1 MQLLQKQLK
10 CLVEQQR
17 GCNVEKDFNIFL
29 EKAETEVEEMP
40 TFKEYAI
47 DFKTGEYIK
56 DENNDI
62 KVLEKNEALKVWIFK
77 ALKTERFRYADVHSD
92 NYGSELE
99 TNIGTIYQKSVKDA
113 LMINQIRDTL
123 LVNPYILECYN
134 FDISNENEYVPQITF
149 NVKTVYEELEMEV

>member
-1 MQLLQKQLK
+1 M
-10 CLVEQQR
+10 E
-17 GCNVEKDFNIFL
+17 NNFDIFL
-29 EKAETEVEEMP
+29 KKTKTEVEEIP
-40 TFKEYAI
+40 IFKEYAI
-47 DFKTGEYIK
+47 DFKTGEYLK

-99 TNIGTIYQKSVKDA
+99 PNIGSIYQKSVKDA

-149 NVKTVYEELEMEV
+149 NVKTVYGKLEMEV

>member
-1 MQLLQKQLK
+1 M
-10 CLVEQQR
+10 
-17 GCNVEKDFNIFL
+17 EKDFNIFL

-77 ALKTERFRYADVHSD
+77 ALKTERFRYTDVHSD

-134 FDISNENEYVPQITF
+134 FDISNENEHVPQITF
-149 NVKTVYEELEMEV
+149 NVKTVYGELEMGV

>member
-1 MQLLQKQLK
+1 M
-10 CLVEQQR
+10 E
-17 GCNVEKDFNIFL
+17 NDFNIFL
-29 EKAETEVEEMP
+29 KKAETEVEEMP
-40 TFKEYAI
+40 VFKEYAI

-56 DENNDI
+56 DENNDV

-77 ALKTERFRYADVHSD
+77 ALRTERFRYTDVHSD

-134 FDISNENEYVPQITF
+134 FEISNEEEYVPQITF
-149 NVKTVYEELEMEV
+149 NVRTIYGELEMEV

>member
-1 MQLLQKQLK
+1 M
-10 CLVEQQR
+10 
-17 GCNVEKDFNIFL
+17 EKDFNIFL
-29 EKAETEVEEMP
+29 KKAETEVEEIP
-40 TFKEYAI
+40 TFKEYVI

-77 ALKTERFRYADVHSD
+77 ALKTERFRYVDVHSD

-149 NVKTVYEELEMEV
+149 NVKTVYGELETEV

>member
-1 MQLLQKQLK
+1 M
-10 CLVEQQR
+10 
-17 GCNVEKDFNIFL
+17 EKDFNIFL
-29 EKAETEVEEMP
+29 KKVETEVEEMP
-40 TFKEYAI
+40 VFKEYVI
-47 DFKTGEYIK
+47 DFKTGEYLK

-99 TNIGTIYQKSVKDA
+99 TNIGSIYQKSVKDA

-134 FDISNENEYVPQITF
+134 FDISNEDEYVPQITF
-149 NVKTVYEELEMEV
+149 NVKTVYGELEMEV

>member
-1 MQLLQKQLK
+1 M
-10 CLVEQQR
+10 
-17 GCNVEKDFNIFL
+17 EKDFNIFL
-29 EKAETEVEEMP
+29 EKTDTEVEEMP
-40 TFKEYAI
+40 IFKEYAI
-47 DFKTGEYIK
+47 DFKTREYIK
-56 DENNDI
+56 DENGI

-77 ALKTERFRYADVHSD
+77 ALKTERFRYTDVHSN

-134 FDISNENEYVPQITF
+134 FKISNEDEYVPQIIF
-149 NVKTVYEELEMEV
+149 NVKTVYGELEMEV

>member
-1 MQLLQKQLK
+1 M
-10 CLVEQQR
+10 
-17 GCNVEKDFNIFL
+17 EKDFNIFL
-29 EKAETEVEEMP
+29 KKAETEVEEMP

-77 ALKTERFRYADVHSD
+77 ALKTERFRYTDVHSD

-99 TNIGTIYQKSVKDA
+99 THIGTVYQKSVKDA

-123 LVNPYILECYN
+123 LVNPYITECYN
-134 FDISNENEYVPQITF
+134 FEISNEDEYIPQITF
-149 NVKTVYEELEMEV
+149 NVKTVYGELETEV

>member
-1 MQLLQKQLK
+1 M
-10 CLVEQQR
+10 
-17 GCNVEKDFNIFL
+17 EKDFNIFL
-29 EKAETEVEEMP
+29 KKAKTEVEEMP

-77 ALKTERFRYADVHSD
+77 ALKTERFRYVDVHSD

-149 NVKTVYEELEMEV
+149 NVKTVYGELEMEV

>member
-1 MQLLQKQLK
+1 M
-10 CLVEQQR
+10 
-17 GCNVEKDFNIFL
+17 EKDFNIFL
-29 EKAETEVEEMP
+29 KKAETEVEEMP

-77 ALKTERFRYADVHSD
+77 ALKTERFRYVDVHSD

-149 NVKTVYEELEMEV
+149 NVKTVYGELEMEV

>member
-1 MQLLQKQLK
+1 M
-10 CLVEQQR
+10 
-17 GCNVEKDFNIFL
+17 EKDFNIFL
-29 EKAETEVEEMP
+29 KKAETEVEEMP

-77 ALKTERFRYADVHSD
+77 ALKTERFRYVDVHSD

-99 TNIGTIYQKSVKDA
+99 TNIGTIYQKSVKDV

-134 FDISNENEYVPQITF
+134 FEISNEDEYVPQITF
-149 NVKTVYEELEMEV
+149 NVKTIYGELEMEV

>member
-1 MQLLQKQLK
+1 M
-10 CLVEQQR
+10 
-17 GCNVEKDFNIFL
+17 EKDFNIFL
-29 EKAETEVEEMP
+29 KKAETEVEEMP
-40 TFKEYAI
+40 IFKEYAI

-56 DENNDI
+56 DEDNNI

-77 ALKTERFRYADVHSD
+77 ALKTERFRYTDVYSD

-134 FDISNENEYVPQITF
+134 FDISNEDEYVPQITF
-149 NVKTVYEELEMEV
+149 NVRTIYGELEMEV

>member
-1 MQLLQKQLK
+1 M
-10 CLVEQQR
+10 
-17 GCNVEKDFNIFL
+17 EKDFNIFL
-29 EKAETEVEEMP
+29 KKAETEVEEIP

-77 ALKTERFRYADVHSD
+77 ALKTERFRYVDVHSD

-123 LVNPYILECYN
+123 LVNTYILECYN

-149 NVKTVYEELEMEV
+149 NVKTVYGELETEV

>member
-1 MQLLQKQLK
+1 M
-10 CLVEQQR
+10 
-17 GCNVEKDFNIFL
+17 EKDFNIFL
-29 EKAETEVEEMP
+29 KKAETEVEEMP

-47 DFKTGEYIK
+47 DFKTGEYIN
-56 DENNDI
+56 DDNDI

-77 ALKTERFRYADVHSD
+77 ALKTERFRYTDVHND

-134 FDISNENEYVPQITF
+134 FEIFNEDEYVPQITF
-149 NVKTVYEELEMEV
+149 NVKTVYGELEMEV

>member
-1 MQLLQKQLK
+1 M
-10 CLVEQQR
+10 
-17 GCNVEKDFNIFL
+17 EKDFNIFL
-29 EKAETEVEEMP
+29 EKTETEAEEIP
-40 TFKEYAI
+40 IFKEYAI
-47 DFKTGEYIK
+47 DFKTGEYLK

-99 TNIGTIYQKSVKDA
+99 TNIGSIYQKSVKDA
-113 LMINQIRDTL
+113 LMINQIIDTL

-134 FDISNENEYVPQITF
+134 FYISNENEYVPQITF
-149 NVKTVYEELEMEV
+149 NVKTVYGELEMEV

>member
-1 MQLLQKQLK
+1 M
-10 CLVEQQR
+10 
-17 GCNVEKDFNIFL
+17 EKDFNIFL
-29 EKAETEVEEMP
+29 KKAETEVEEMP

-56 DENNDI
+56 DENNNI
-62 KVLEKNEALKVWIFK
+62 KALEKNEALKVWIFK
-77 ALKTERFRYADVHSD
+77 ALKTERFRYTDVHSD

-113 LMINQIRDTL
+113 LMINQIRETL

-149 NVKTVYEELEMEV
+149 NVKTVYGELEMEV

>member
-1 MQLLQKQLK
+1 M
-10 CLVEQQR
+10 
-17 GCNVEKDFNIFL
+17 EKDFNIFL
-29 EKAETEVEEMP
+29 KKAETEVEEMP
-40 TFKEYAI
+40 IFKEYAI

-77 ALKTERFRYADVHSD
+77 ALKTERFRYVDVHSD
-92 NYGSELE
+92 SYGSELE
-99 TNIGTIYQKSVKDA
+99 TNIGSIYQKSVKDA

-149 NVKTVYEELEMEV
+149 NVKTVYGKLEMEV

>member
-1 MQLLQKQLK
+1 M
-10 CLVEQQR
+10 
-17 GCNVEKDFNIFL
+17 EKDFNIFL
-29 EKAETEVEEMP
+29 KKVETEVEEMP

-56 DENNDI
+56 DENKNI

-77 ALKTERFRYADVHSD
+77 ALKTERFRYTDVHSD

-134 FDISNENEYVPQITF
+134 FDISNEDEYVPQITF
-149 NVKTVYEELEMEV
+149 NVKTVYGELEMEV

>member
-1 MQLLQKQLK
+1 M
-10 CLVEQQR
+10 
-17 GCNVEKDFNIFL
+17 EKDFNIFL
-29 EKAETEVEEMP
+29 KKAETEVEEMP
-40 TFKEYAI
+40 IFKEYAI

-99 TNIGTIYQKSVKDA
+99 TNIGSIYQKSVKDA

-123 LVNPYILECYN
+123 LVNPYILACYN

-149 NVKTVYEELEMEV
+149 NVKTVYGKLEMEV

>member
-1 MQLLQKQLK
+1 M
-10 CLVEQQR
+10 
-17 GCNVEKDFNIFL
+17 EKDFNIFL
-29 EKAETEVEEMP
+29 KKAKTEVEEMP

-149 NVKTVYEELEMEV
+149 NVKTVYGGLEMEV

>member
-1 MQLLQKQLK
+1 M
-10 CLVEQQR
+10 E
-17 GCNVEKDFNIFL
+17 NNFDIFL
-29 EKAETEVEEMP
+29 KKTKTEVEEIP
-40 TFKEYAI
+40 IFKEYAI
-47 DFKTGEYIK
+47 DFKTGEYLK

-77 ALKTERFRYADVHSD
+77 ALKTERFRYVDVHSD

-99 TNIGTIYQKSVKDA
+99 TNIGSIYQKSVKDA

-149 NVKTVYEELEMEV
+149 NVKTVYGKLEMEV

>member
-1 MQLLQKQLK
+1 M
-10 CLVEQQR
+10 
-17 GCNVEKDFNIFL
+17 EKDFNIFL
-29 EKAETEVEEMP
+29 KKAKTEVEEMP

-77 ALKTERFRYADVHSD
+77 ALKTERFRYVDVHSD

-123 LVNPYILECYN
+123 LVNPYITECYN
-134 FDISNENEYVPQITF
+134 FHISNEDEYVPQITF
-149 NVKTVYEELEMEV
+149 NVKTVYGELEMEV

>member
-1 MQLLQKQLK
+1 M
-10 CLVEQQR
+10 
-17 GCNVEKDFNIFL
+17 EKDFNIFL
-29 EKAETEVEEMP
+29 KKAETEVEEMP
-40 TFKEYAI
+40 VFKEYVI
-47 DFKTGEYIK
+47 DFKTGEYLK

-99 TNIGTIYQKSVKDA
+99 TNIGSIYQKSVKDA

-134 FDISNENEYVPQITF
+134 FDISNEDEYVPQITF
-149 NVKTVYEELEMEV
+149 NVKTVYGKLEMEV

>member
-1 MQLLQKQLK
+1 M
-10 CLVEQQR
+10 
-17 GCNVEKDFNIFL
+17 EKDFNIFL
-29 EKAETEVEEMP
+29 KKAKTEVEEMP

-77 ALKTERFRYADVHSD
+77 ALKTERFRYVDVHSD

-134 FDISNENEYVPQITF
+134 FDISNEDEYVPQITF
-149 NVKTVYEELEMEV
+149 NVKTVYGELEMEV

>member
-1 MQLLQKQLK
+1 M
-10 CLVEQQR
+10 E
-17 GCNVEKDFNIFL
+17 NNFDIFL
-29 EKAETEVEEMP
+29 KKTKTEVEEIP
-40 TFKEYAI
+40 IFKEYAI
-47 DFKTGEYIK
+47 DFKTGEYLK

-77 ALKTERFRYADVHSD
+77 ALKTERFRYVDVHSD

-149 NVKTVYEELEMEV
+149 NVKTVYGELEMEV

>member
-1 MQLLQKQLK
+1 M
-10 CLVEQQR
+10 
-17 GCNVEKDFNIFL
+17 EKDFNIFL

-77 ALKTERFRYADVHSD
+77 ALKTERFRYVDVHSD

-149 NVKTVYEELEMEV
+149 NVKTVYGKLEMEV

>member
-1 MQLLQKQLK
+1 M
-10 CLVEQQR
+10 E
-17 GCNVEKDFNIFL
+17 NNFDIFL
-29 EKAETEVEEMP
+29 KKTKTEVEEIP
-40 TFKEYAI
+40 IFKEYAI
-47 DFKTGEYIK
+47 DFKTGEYLK

-77 ALKTERFRYADVHSD
+77 ALKTERFRYVDVHSD

-99 TNIGTIYQKSVKDA
+99 TNIGSIYQKSVKDA

-134 FDISNENEYVPQITF
+134 FEISNEDEYVPQVTF
-149 NVKTVYEELEMEV
+149 NVKTIYGELEMEV

>member
-1 MQLLQKQLK
+1 M
-10 CLVEQQR
+10 
-17 GCNVEKDFNIFL
+17 EKDFNIFL

-134 FDISNENEYVPQITF
+134 FDISNEDEYVPQITF
-149 NVKTVYEELEMEV
+149 NVKTVYGKLEMEV

>member
-1 MQLLQKQLK
+1 M
-10 CLVEQQR
+10 
-17 GCNVEKDFNIFL
+17 EKDFNIFF
-29 EKAETEVEEMP
+29 EKTDTEVEEMP

-77 ALKTERFRYADVHSD
+77 ALKTERFRYVDVHSD

-134 FDISNENEYVPQITF
+134 FEISNEDEYVPQITF
-149 NVKTVYEELEMEV
+149 NVKTVYGELETEV

>member
-1 MQLLQKQLK
+1 
-10 CLVEQQR
+10 
-17 GCNVEKDFNIFL
+17 VEKDFNIFL
-29 EKAETEVEEMP
+29 KKAKTEVEEMP

-149 NVKTVYEELEMEV
+149 NVKTVYGELEMEV

>member
-1 MQLLQKQLK
+1 M
-10 CLVEQQR
+10 
-17 GCNVEKDFNIFL
+17 EKDFNIFL
-29 EKAETEVEEMP
+29 EKSETEAEEMP
-40 TFKEYAI
+40 IFKEYAI

-77 ALKTERFRYADVHSD
+77 ALKTERFRYVDVHSD

-149 NVKTVYEELEMEV
+149 NVKTVYGELETEV

>member
-1 MQLLQKQLK
+1 M
-10 CLVEQQR
+10 
-17 GCNVEKDFNIFL
+17 EKDFNIFL
-29 EKAETEVEEMP
+29 KKAEAEVKEMP

-77 ALKTERFRYADVHSD
+77 ALKTERFRYTDVHSD

-99 TNIGTIYQKSVKDA
+99 TNIGTVYQKSVKDA

-123 LVNPYILECYN
+123 LANPYITECYN
-134 FDISNENEYVPQITF
+134 FEISNEDEYVPQITF
-149 NVKTVYEELEMEV
+149 NVKTVYGELEMEV